1 MESLNIASHFWGL
14 AFVFWL
20 HQATWHVGWFPREQ
34 ILASAVKV
42 SILTTRPPGN
52 AHFCQFSHQ
61 TVCVS
66 LEF

>member
-66 LEF
+66 FEF